1 MTITTKAR
9 VKLPGLGALS
19 IAAGLALSAGASV
32 AGVATVNITS
42 FTATA
47 DVAGTYV
54 STTDSFQNYVVT
66 ALDAG
71 GLTGASQN
79 SYSANDWNL
88 GLNRTASTAYSTA
101 GGNTVQFT
109 DPATNLLTAG
119 FDLNATARRG
129 GIFLTPTLPN
139 SANATGLQQGIFT
152 LLDGNGD
159 AVAGSITFDLYYDLA
174 VSTTIGNPPADYTQA
189 QVNLLASDDAGESA
203 NFSDGLLSYTQ
214 PGGVGSI
221 SGHFSRTFNLAAG
234 DSAYYTLSGT
244 AFAAADVPEPG
255 SLALS
260 SLALVALCRAGRKHK
275 TGVATA

>member
-1 MTITTKAR
+1 MTTTTKAR
-9 VKLPGLGALS
+9 VKLPKLGALS

-32 AGVATVNITS
+32 AGVATVSIAS
-42 FTATA
+42 FTAIA

-54 STTDSFQNYVVT
+54 STTDSYQNYVVT

-88 GLNRTASTAYSTA
+88 GLNRTAGTTYATAT
-101 GGNTVQFT
+101 GNTVQFT
-109 DPATNLLTAG
+109 DATSLLTAG

-139 SANATGLQQGIFT
+139 SANATGLQQGAFT
-152 LLDGNGD
+152 LIDGSGG

-174 VSTTIGNPPADYTQA
+174 VSTTVGNPPADYTQA
-189 QVNLLASDDAGESA
+189 QVDLLASDDAGESA

-221 SGHFSRTFNLAAG
+221 SGHFSRTLNLAAG

-275 TGVATA
+275 TGVAAA